1 MYKLYVGADI
11 AAKTVALHWQDSE
24 KTVRGAMEIN
34 QKPSA
39 YRRLA
44 KCLKKI
50 AAPEQTLVVMEA
62 TGNYWIGIAL
72 FLYEA
77 GFGVSVINPKQGRN
91 FARMQLRR
99 AKTDAIDAQMLC
111 DFAQMVSP
119 EPWTPPPDVYYRL
132 HQRLSLR
139 EDFHTTKT
147 QHSNRLHAL
156 RHNPRAEASVIA
168 RLERQIALLEQEVD
182 ELDAEIEALLKSE
195 HEWHQAAKRLRSI
208 PGIGPVNTA
217 WILTATHCFARCHDP
232 EDAAAYAG
240 LAPHPKESGSR
251 KGKRQTGGGHAILR
265 AKLYMAAGSALQ
277 HNPIIRPFYQR
288 LVKRGKIKNVARVA
302 AARKLLHI
310 AWACVVKKRDFD
322 PNFGRHPITA

>member
-1 MYKLYVGADI
+1 MYSLYVGADI
-11 AAKTVALHWQDSE
+11 AAKTIALHWQDAQ
-24 KTVRGAMEIN
+24 KTLSAAMEIE
-34 QKPSA
+34 QKRSD

-44 KCLKKI
+44 KHLKKI
-50 AAPEQTLVVMEA
+50 AAPEETLIVMEA
-62 TGNYWIGIAL
+62 TGNYWLESAL
-72 FLYEA
+72 FWQEA
-77 GFGVSVINPKQGRN
+77 GFLVSVINPKQGRN

-111 DFAQMVSP
+111 DFARMVCP
-119 EPWTPPPDVYYRL
+119 EPWTAPPDVYYRL
-132 HQRLSLR
+132 QQRLSLR
-139 EDFHTTKT
+139 EDLHTSKT

-156 RHNPRAEASVIA
+156 GHNPCAEASVMA
-168 RLERQIALLEQEVD
+168 RLERQIASLEQEID

-195 HEWHQAAKRLRSI
+195 HDWHQAAKRLGSI

-217 WILTATHCFARCHDP
+217 WILTATHCFARCDDP
-232 EDAAAYAG
+232 EEAAAFAG

-288 LVKRGKIKNVARVA
+288 LVKRGKIKQVARVA

-310 AWACVVKKRDFD
+310 AWACVVKERDFD
-322 PNFGRHPITA
+322 PNFGRHPIAA